1 METAALYFTAP
12 PAVES
17 AVRARADDPAG
28 FPGAIHAVEHGMI
41 SLFPL
46 ELLCDRRDVG
56 GLSTPLHPH
65 TGRPTVF
72 VHDGHPG
79 GVGLAR
85 GGYDAAGDLLSET
98 RRMIRGCPCESGCP
112 SCVQSPHCGNAND
125 PLSKGLAVALLD
137 GVFDG
142 ADAVGSDPAGR

>member
-1 METAALYFTAP
+1 
-12 PAVES
+12 
-17 AVRARADDPAG
+17 
-28 FPGAIHAVEHGMI
+28 MI
-41 SLFPL
+41 SLLPL

-65 TGRPTVF
+65 TGQSTIF

-85 GGYDAAGDLLSET
+85 GSFEAVSDLLVRT
-98 RRMIRGCPCESGCP
+98 RASIAGCPCEAGCP
-112 SCVQSPHCGNAND
+112 ACVQSPHCGNANS

-137 GVFDG
+137 ELRNDG
-142 ADAVGSDPAGR
+142 